1 MHGLS
6 VRNGEVARCIERSA
20 TLRVKIR
27 QRLMGLGVVAEAAIV
42 RANSWDWDPT
52 RLR

>member
-6 VRNGEVARCIERSA
+6 VRNGEVARCLERSA

-27 QRLMGLGVVAEAAIV
+27 QRLIGFDVVAEAAMV
-42 RANSWDWDPT
+42 CANSWDRDPT